1 MIGIDLS
8 QTFIDMANRMKADGQ
23 VGYQL
28 KVEGEITQQAVAQLD
43 ASIDAARVTFL
54 QGDACALPADLGTFD
69 AVLAANLLCRV
80 PDPQACLQG
89 IADALNPGGVLVLT
103 SPFTW
108 MEDYTAKSK
117 WVGGRVDEAGKA
129 LRCADALKAAM
140 GELGFTVLEEG
151 KVGVGWVWVWG
162 AGEVGVSRGETVVGE
177 LGFVLEVGKVG
188 VSS

>member
-1 MIGIDLS
+1 M
-8 QTFIDMANRMKADGQ
+8 
-23 VGYQL
+23 
-28 KVEGEITQQAVAQLD
+28 
-43 ASIDAARVTFL
+43 
-54 QGDACALPADLGTFD
+54 
-69 AVLAANLLCRV
+69 LAANLLCRV

-129 LRCADALKAAM
+129 LRCADALKQAM

-151 KVGVGWVWVWG
+151 KVGGGLTAAWVGDVW
-162 AGEVGVSRGETVVGE
+162 
-177 LGFVLEVGKVG
+177 
-188 VSS
+188 